1 MHKISST
8 RAARFLEDVAFGKQA
23 LGGDIRTE
31 KYKQPR
37 PATLVPV
44 AAGCA
49 VLLLVY
55 VSVYPIHGWRVA
67 LGADTPVYVW
77 WTRIS
82 ADLGL
87 RASLLS
93 PRPGT
98 MAPLAA
104 LTSLLRQ
111 PSSALIASTTIVMAI
126 ALALATGTLLEE
138 AFGRDS
144 YAYFVT
150 VVATGAFCFILI
162 GGYVSTLAFGCLFV
176 AGLAVTAHGLDAV
189 DSAFPFLASGLL
201 FGVAGSAHP
210 IFGVLECVLIAL
222 AAVWLVRAPTPRIG
236 GGPTRPATLVLGSV
250 AGGAA
255 LTLALL
261 AATGWITRTHVDTSA
276 DAILRR
282 LEPQMLL
289 HAFRTRLVG
298 ALISARFFLAV
309 AAASC
314 GALAWTNYREPRKTR
329 TGGLGSRFGSAVIV
343 VWLSVIAA
351 GIVGLELGVRI
362 PAQRLVNF
370 ALPLPL
376 VTGAAVLAIR
386 QSARR
391 GWRQAAAPLGIVVAV
406 ASSYFAWHAWDR
418 HRPSTPAVA
427 TVEAADTGRA
437 FASTPSGTSLI
448 VVTDSKD
455 KPAQWAATVSNLL
468 RQSVPP
474 QRVAEVHVYL
484 GRPANLIASR
494 PTLTG
499 HAVHD
504 AVSTDLW
511 RAVRATEPTALP
523 VVLRALDPSSYAS
536 FAPRRGTRMIAPGVI
551 SPAGRTAFL
560 TDRAFTSGPLWSS
573 WLPVWLTP
581 ALLLG
586 LAAVGWAWVRLALP
600 RATARTAISLAPAFG
615 LGTLAVAAIVLDA
628 AGLRMSGIG
637 KWVAVFAVIVGPLIA
652 LGLHRYRDAIGVG
665 AA

>member
-1 MHKISST
+1 VHKISST
-8 RAARFLEDVAFGKQA
+8 RAARFLDDVASVKPA
-23 LGGDIRTE
+23 LRGDIRTE
-31 KYKQPR
+31 KSKQAR
-37 PATLVPV
+37 PETLIPV
-44 AAGCA
+44 IAACGI
-49 VLLLVY
+49 LLLVY

-77 WTRIS
+77 WTRVS
-82 ADLGL
+82 ASLGL
-87 RASLLS
+87 RASLVS

-98 MAPLAA
+98 IAPLAA

-126 ALALATGTLLEE
+126 ALALATGTFLEE

-150 VVATGAFCFILI
+150 VVATGAFCFILV

-176 AGLAVTAHGLDAV
+176 AGLAVTAHGLDAI
-189 DSAFPFLASGLL
+189 DSALPFLATGFL

-210 IFGVLECVLIAL
+210 IFEVLECVLIVL
-222 AAVWLVRAPTPRIG
+222 AAVWLVRAPTPGIG
-236 GGPTRPATLVLGSV
+236 GGPTRPATLVLGSL

-255 LTLALL
+255 LTLVLL
-261 AATGWITRTHVDTSA
+261 AATGWITRTHIDTSA

-314 GALAWTNYREPRKTR
+314 GVLAWTNYREPRKKLA
-329 TGGLGSRFGSAVIV
+329 GGLGSRFGSAVIV

-351 GIVGLELGVRI
+351 GIAALEVGVMVA
-362 PAQRLVNF
+362 AQRLVNF

-376 VTGAAVLAIR
+376 VIGATLLATR
-386 QSARR
+386 QSSRR
-391 GWRQAAAPLGIVVAV
+391 RWRQAAAPLAIVVAV
-406 ASSYFAWHAWDR
+406 ASSYFAWHSWDR
-418 HRPSTPAVA
+418 HRPPAPAVA
-427 TVEAADTGRA
+427 AVQAADTGRA
-437 FASTPSGTSLI
+437 FASTPLSTALI

-455 KPAQWAATVSNLL
+455 RPAQWAATVSNLL
-468 RQSVPP
+468 RQYVPP
-474 QRVAEVHVYL
+474 QRVAKVHVYL
-484 GRPANLIASR
+484 GRPADLVASR
-494 PTLTG
+494 PRLTG
-499 HAVHD
+499 HAVYD

-511 RAVRATEPTALP
+511 RAVRTIKPTALA
-523 VVLRALDPSSYAS
+523 VVLRALDPSSYA
-536 FAPRRGTRMIAPGVI
+536 ALAQRPGARVIAPGVI
-551 SPAGRTAFL
+551 SPPRRTPL
-560 TDRAFTSGPLWSS
+560 VTDRALTSRPLWSS

-586 LAAVGWAWVRLALP
+586 LTAIGWAWVRLALP

-615 LGTLAVAAIVLDA
+615 LGTLAIAAIVLDA
-628 AGLRMSGIG
+628 AGLQMSGIG
-637 KWVAVFAVIVGPLIA
+637 RWIAVLAVIVGPFIA
-652 LGLHRYRDAIGVG
+652 SGLHRYRHAIRVG